1 MENST
6 ERGPAHLRRA
16 YATALAGDGSVGP
29 SMVKLAVGGELGG
42 GAALLRLAT
51 LHLLNQLQPDELK
64 FYVRVYVERD
74 RYYYITAYGENAARL
89 MRLLAV
95 TAPSA
100 GRGYLSPKFEGFV
113 EAAKVEVR
121 LDRNSIR
128 QTDGGNVAAD
138 LTLSEAGV
146 AVKYNLYLLKHK
158 IQLLFHSTD
167 RSRVELAARL
177 LRLAGVSVEVKKA
190 GGSGMWYVVAT
201 TDRLAAGREELRR
214 AIAEIVEAAA
224 ERRWV
229 DGERA
234 GRLRQADTGGLQEGG
249 GEDGGA
255 A

>member
-1 MENST
+1 
-6 ERGPAHLRRA
+6 
-16 YATALAGDGSVGP
+16 
-29 SMVKLAVGGELGG
+29 
-42 GAALLRLAT
+42 
-51 LHLLNQLQPDELK
+51 
-64 FYVRVYVERD
+64 
-74 RYYYITAYGENAARL
+74 
-89 MRLLAV
+89 
-95 TAPSA
+95 
-100 GRGYLSPKFEGFV
+100 
-113 EAAKVEVR
+113 
-121 LDRNSIR
+121 
-128 QTDGGNVAAD
+128 
-138 LTLSEAGV
+138 
-146 AVKYNLYLLKHK
+146 VKYNVYLLKHK

-190 GGSGMWYVVAT
+190 GGRDMWYVVAT

-234 GRLRQADTGGLQEGG
+234 WRLRQADTGGLQEGG